1 MAQSFRFLY
10 DQTRCMGCN
19 ACQMACKDKN
29 DLEPGLFF
37 RRVETIRYEE
47 DGKVVYAHYSG
58 ACNHCQEAACVKAC
72 PVGAMVHMEDGS
84 VRQAEGRCIGCG
96 ACTWACPYGAVS
108 LSHKLGIARKCDLCI
123 DLRRQ
128 GKAPACVD
136 ACPTHC
142 LTFEEVGA
150 TDVGERAEDR
160 KGTDAQ
166 GRGSD
171 AGGRA
176 ERTGTEERASEEIE
190 AGRAETDRVED
201 SRAERGRAEGSKA
214 VDSRAETG
222 AGKAAARRLYG
233 EPRLP
238 FLPDPAV
245 TRPSLLVR
253 KKEGILG

>member
-1 MAQSFRFLY
+1 MAQSIRFLY

-84 VRQAEGRCIGCG
+84 VRQAEGLCIGCG

-108 LSHKLGIARKCDLCI
+108 LSHKLGIARKCDLCT

-150 TDVGERAEDR
+150 IEAEERAEDQE
-160 KGTDAQ
+160 GLSAGMQ
-166 GRGSD
+166 GRGQD
-171 AGGRA
+171 ADSRAEPGRA
-176 ERTGTEERASEEIE
+176 ES
-190 AGRAETDRVED
+190 GRAETGV
-201 SRAERGRAEGSKA
+201 
-214 VDSRAETG
+214 
-222 AGKAAARRLYG
+222 GKAARRSYG

-245 TRPSLLVR
+245 TRPSLRIR
-253 KKEGILG
+253 KKEGGLG